1 MKIEITKKE
10 MQNAKALWENVKRV
24 DYSKDTQEQLESI
37 EKTFNTLIVEENIN
51 GIVLEVPEEEVA
63 KILRCSNFIMEVSMD
78 SAKDLA
84 SAVRGMKFEWKE
96 VAIKILG
103 SVVKTLLLGS
113 RFTRNLYNSACYY
126 IASLKDAYDRA
137 KTIDFNYELED
148 EIESRD
154 LSPEE
159 LEEQWGTL

>member
-10 MQNAKALWENVKRV
+10 MQNALALWENMKRV
-24 DYSKDTQEQLESI
+24 DYSKDTQEQLENV

-51 GIVLEVPEEEVA
+51 SVVLEAPEEEIA
-63 KILRCSNFIMEVSMD
+63 KILRCSNFIMEASMD

-96 VAIKILG
+96 VIIKILG
-103 SVVKTLLLGS
+103 SIVKTLLLGS
-113 RFTRNLYNSACYY
+113 RFTRNLYNSICYY

-137 KTIDFNYELED
+137 KTIDFNYKLED

>member
-10 MQNAKALWENVKRV
+10 MQNALALWKNMKRV

-51 GIVLEVPEEEVA
+51 GIVLEVPEEKIA
-63 KILRCSNFIMEVSMD
+63 KILRCSNFIMEASMD
-78 SAKDLA
+78 SAKDLV
-84 SAVRGMKFEWKE
+84 SAVRGMSFEWKE
-96 VAIKILG
+96 IVVKILG
-103 SVVKTLLLGS
+103 SIVKTLLLGS
-113 RFTRNLYNSACYY
+113 RFTRNLYNSICYY

-137 KTIDFNYELED
+137 KTIDFNYKLED

>member
-10 MQNAKALWENVKRV
+10 MQNALALWKNMKRV
-24 DYSKDTQEQLESI
+24 DYSKDTQESV

-51 GIVLEVPEEEVA
+51 GIVLEVPEEKIA
-63 KILRCSNFIMEVSMD
+63 KILRCSNFIMEASMD
-78 SAKDLA
+78 SAKDLV
-84 SAVRGMKFEWKE
+84 SAVRGMSFEWKE
-96 VAIKILG
+96 IVVKILG
-103 SVVKTLLLGS
+103 SIVKTLLLGS
-113 RFTRNLYNSACYY
+113 RFTRNLYNSICYY

-137 KTIDFNYELED
+137 KTIDFNYKLED

>member
-10 MQNAKALWENVKRV
+10 MQNALALWENVKRV
-24 DYSKDTQEQLESI
+24 DYSKDTQEQLKSV

-51 GIVLEVPEEEVA
+51 SVVLEVPEEEIA
-63 KILRCSNFIMEVSMD
+63 KILRCSNFIMEASMD

-84 SAVRGMKFEWKE
+84 SAVRGISFEWKE
-96 VAIKILG
+96 VMVKILG

-113 RFTRNLYNSACYY
+113 RFTRNLYNSICYY

-137 KTIDFNYELED
+137 KTIDFNKLED